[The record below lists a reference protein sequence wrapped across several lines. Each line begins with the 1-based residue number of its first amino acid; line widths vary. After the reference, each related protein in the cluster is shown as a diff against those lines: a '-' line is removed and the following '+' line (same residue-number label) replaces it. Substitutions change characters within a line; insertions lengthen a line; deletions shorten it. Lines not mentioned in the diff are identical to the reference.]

1 MLHTR
6 AGREAAPARDPAA
19 RRRENPRMHT
29 PTDQSRRS
37 RRAKAAR
44 WDEAEFRWRAG
55 MTCKISSRFNCRDGA
70 WPVSLRE
77 RRRGKPRLY
86 GKLGTLHGL
95 VLQSD
100 HPHSLRTFL
109 PGL

>member
-29 PTDQSRRS
+29 PTDQSRQS
-37 RRAKAAR
+37 RRAKAAK

-55 MTCKISSRFNCRDGA
+55 MTFKVSSQFSVVGCQSFSGCRTD
-70 WPVSLRE
+70 STENRE
-77 RRRGKPRLY
+77 
-86 GKLGTLHGL
+86 
-95 VLQSD
+95 
-100 HPHSLRTFL
+100 LRTENFFSTSLLGDLAESDSSSL
-109 PGL
+109 PD